1 VSCVSTVRGAHGTH
15 WMVRISKYDDQ
26 GRRQAGFLST
36 EARRA
41 TCNSDFMLSS
51 DLRGRFMPPGY
62 LRRRFMASSHW
73 RVRFMPPGLLRGRF
87 MPSSDPAP

>member
-1 VSCVSTVRGAHGTH
+1 MRP
-15 WMVRISKYDDQ
+15 
-26 GRRQAGFLST
+26 
-36 EARRA
+36 
-41 TCNSDFMLSS
+41 S